1 MSDGNRVFVV
11 DDDASARNGLT
22 RLLRAAGY
30 EVRPCASGGKLLEAL
45 EPDDYGCLVLDA
57 RMPGISG
64 NELQERLAEHH
75 VQRPVIFVTADDNV
89 ETRKQAQRM
98 KAVAFF
104 RKPVDG
110 TALLDTVAWALD
122 PANRALGSR

>member
-11 DDDASARNGLT
+11 DDDASARKGLT

-30 EVRPCASGGKLLEAL
+30 EVRPFASGEKLLAAL
-45 EPDDYGCLVLDA
+45 EPDEYGCLVLDA
-57 RMPGISG
+57 RMSEMSDD
-64 NELQERLAEHH
+64 ELQERLAEHH
-75 VQRPVIFVTADDNV
+75 VQCPVIFVTADDNP
-89 ETRKQAQRM
+89 ETRKKAQKM

-122 PANRALGSR
+122 SANRALGSQ

>member
-11 DDDASARNGLT
+11 DDDASARKGLT
-22 RLLRAAGY
+22 RLLSAAGY
-30 EVRPCASGGKLLEAL
+30 EVQAFSSGEKLLTAL
-45 EPDDYGCLVLDA
+45 GSDEYGCLVLDA

-75 VQRPVIFVTADDNV
+75 VQRPVIFVTADDNM
-89 ETRKQAQRM
+89 ETRKKAKEM

-110 TALLDTVAWALD
+110 HALLDTVAWALD
-122 PANRALGSR
+122 SAHRTPGSQ